1 MSYSPAITLSY
12 RVLDECSFIANSIT
26 NSGTISVIC
35 DIRNL
40 VRSILVRN
48 IDNEL
53 SFCLVICKYLVKA
66 FCNLYSVRE
75 IAFIVKSSLPD
86 LVVIAFKYKLVT
98 SLLFSECDVTCKL
111 IFYLYLCLITSF
123 LSNFNAEAVN
133 SDVFDDNTAMAKDNR
148 ESAYDKESKSIVY
161 RISVNAE
168 DIKDVQGE
176 IGKFFVNDNLEAG
189 FKFAPIIEDKTN
201 PANNKYFL
209 YFLSH

>member
-40 VRSILVRN
+40 VRGILVRN

-53 SFCLVICKYLVKA
+53 PFCLVICKYLVET

-75 IAFIVKSSLPD
+75 IALVVKSSLPN
-86 LVVIAFKYKLVT
+86 LVIITLKYKLVT

-123 LSNFNAEAVN
+123 VCLVRLVRKIPLDVTLLVTNSSVKLLTKHSFINISLYNTVKPVTKVFNTHFYGISCCAYFVKEWAV
-133 SDVFDDNTAMAKDNR
+133 
-148 ESAYDKESKSIVY
+148 
-161 RISVNAE
+161 
-168 DIKDVQGE
+168 
-176 IGKFFVNDNLEAG
+176 
-189 FKFAPIIEDKTN
+189 
-201 PANNKYFL
+201 
-209 YFLSH
+209 